1 MCLIIITF
9 KHAETPVLLCAVSN
23 TQEVFHAAVIGADS
37 FFYFNPWS
45 GYVNGVRATGADHAL
60 LAALLSELDLV
71 VGCATRQ
78 WVVDVNIHRWSDSFH
93 LSGALVGYSPN
104 RTAVWRFSPR
114 ALPAGTSSP
123 LDMVHDGG
131 SDTLVVSP
139 VLLTNESAPC
149 SLIFAG
155 GAVLQVPT
163 ARDGSVIAPAGFWIG
178 SASMGGVALHCPG
191 RLDRSWPLRHHSLK
205 TDDSDTVAV
214 RVDELRV
221 IFTVLPSFV
230 SYTIDAAALCSKGW
244 SFPANVDA
252 VTTARVRLL
261 SEPALVIRFGGT
273 SADNEQFAD
282 ASTPILP
289 RLPKVAI
296 GGLGQDGCNI
306 TASQWREL
314 AAFAKAVNA
323 SLVYGINSLLR
334 VGAQPEGAIDLVN
347 GDGLMQLAALDGDTV
362 LGFEL
367 GK

>member
-1 MCLIIITF
+1 MTF

-205 TDDSDTVAV
+205 TDDSDTVV
-214 RVDELRV
+214 VRV

-230 SYTIDAAALCSKGW
+230 SYTIDAAELCSKGW